1 MNKSVIALLL
11 VLLCGTTLYGQE
23 RLTWTD
29 LADVEFKPKYFEEYD
44 AHFLMPTFGES
55 IKKRSGK
62 KIAIKGY
69 FLDISG
75 SGKVFL
81 LSKNPMATCFFCG
94 AAGPET
100 IIEVAFKEKPTFRT
114 DQVITVEG
122 ILQLNDSNAERCNYI
137 LDQATGTLVK

>member
-1 MNKSVIALLL
+1 MSKSIIAFLF

-23 RLTWTD
+23 RITWSD

-44 AHFLMPTFGES
+44 AHFLMPSFGES
-55 IKKRSGK
+55 VKKRSGK
-62 KIAIKGY
+62 KIVIKGY

-100 IIEVAFKEKPTFRT
+100 IMEISFKEQPSFRT
-114 DQVITVEG
+114 DQVISVEG
-122 ILQLNDSNAERCNYI
+122 VLELNDSNAERCNYI
-137 LDQATGTLVK
+137 LNQAVGTLVK